1 MSRIAVVT
9 GASRG
14 LGRITALHLARQS
27 WRVAMTARNKFVVD
41 SPDAACVIA
50 DVASPTSMHDCAQQ
64 TLSALGPASLLVCN
78 AAVLGPVGR
87 ITDCDSDEFESAL
100 RTNIVGVVN
109 TIRAYWSQLQQT
121 QHGRI
126 IVVSGGGTGGPR
138 PMLRA
143 PAYVPSKAAVGALVE
158 VLAPECA
165 EIGAAII
172 AVAPGAVIP
181 SEFLA
186 GVSSYPTDVA
196 GESLVNEAVTQRAA
210 KESAADGYL
219 HLLDYLAGDA
229 GAHLNGALLSGR
241 WNTPE
246 QLNTLITSGITSNM
260 YRLRRVD
267 GDLFFEH

>member
-1 MSRIAVVT
+1 MSRTAIVT

-50 DVASPTSMHDCAQQ
+50 DVASPTSMHECAQQ
-64 TLSALGPASLLVCN
+64 TLSTLGPASLLVCN
-78 AAVLGPVGR
+78 AAVLGPIGR
-87 ITDCDSDEFESAL
+87 VIDCDSDEVESAL
-100 RTNIVGVVN
+100 RTNIVGVMN

-143 PAYVPSKAAVGALVE
+143 PAYVPSKAAACALVE

-186 GVSSYPTDVA
+186 KVSSYPTDVA

-219 HLLDYLAGDA
+219 QLLDYLAGDA
-229 GAHLNGALLSGR
+229 GAHFNGALLSGK

-246 QLNTLITSGITSNM
+246 QLNTLITSGVSSNM
-260 YRLRRVD
+260 YRLRRID